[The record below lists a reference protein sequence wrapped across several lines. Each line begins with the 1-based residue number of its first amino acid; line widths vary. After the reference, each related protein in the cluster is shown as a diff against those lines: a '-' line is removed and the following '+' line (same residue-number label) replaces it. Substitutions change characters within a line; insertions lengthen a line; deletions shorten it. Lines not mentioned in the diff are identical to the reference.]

1 LIESEKPLQNPLHNL
16 IFFFKEL
23 RRLARIS
30 DAHSIARRLFVTNS
44 FDGLISTLGIILGGY
59 LGDVKDPTA
68 YIYTVAGG
76 MLALGIFSG
85 MIATYL
91 SERAERLRELHETE
105 KVMLHKLDDS
115 IYAKVARYVPV
126 YVAFWSGIGAL
137 LLPLLTLVPFVIAS
151 YFGTTSFPLEIA
163 IAASTSIALLEL
175 FLIGCY
181 LGKISGENKLLNG
194 LKFVGIGLTAAATLL
209 ALKVVF

>member
-1 LIESEKPLQNPLHNL
+1 MPESEQSLQSPLRSF

-59 LGDVKDPTA
+59 LGDVRDPA
-68 YIYTVAGG
+68 IYIYTVTGG

-105 KVMLHKLDDS
+105 KVMLHRLDDS

-126 YVAFWSGIGAL
+126 YVAFWSGIGAF
-137 LLPLLTLVPFVIAS
+137 LLPLTTLTPFAIAL
-151 YFGTTSFPLEIA
+151 YFGANCPLEII
-163 IAASTSIALLEL
+163 IATSTLIALLEL
-175 FLIGCY
+175 FFIGYY
-181 LGKISGENKLLNG
+181 LGKIGGENKLLNG
-194 LKFVGIGLTAAATLL
+194 IKFVSIGLAAVTTLL
-209 ALKVVF
+209 ALKAVF

>member
-1 LIESEKPLQNPLHNL
+1 MQSPLRSF

-59 LGDVKDPTA
+59 LGDVRDPA
-68 YIYTVAGG
+68 IYIYTVTGG

-105 KVMLHKLDDS
+105 KVMLHRLDDS

-126 YVAFWSGIGAL
+126 YVAFWSGIGAF
-137 LLPLLTLVPFVIAS
+137 LLPLTTLTPFAIAL
-151 YFGTTSFPLEIA
+151 YFGANCPLEII
-163 IAASTSIALLEL
+163 IATSTLIALLEL
-175 FLIGCY
+175 FFIGYY
-181 LGKISGENKLLNG
+181 LGKIGGENKLLNG
-194 LKFVGIGLTAAATLL
+194 IKFVSIGLAAVTTLL
-209 ALKVVF
+209 ALKAVF

>member
-1 LIESEKPLQNPLHNL
+1 MQSPLRSF

-59 LGDVKDPTA
+59 LGDVRDPA
-68 YIYTVAGG
+68 IYIYTVTGG

-105 KVMLHKLDDS
+105 KVMLHRLDDS

-126 YVAFWSGIGAL
+126 YVAFWSGIGAF
-137 LLPLLTLVPFVIAS
+137 LLPLTTLTPFAIAL
-151 YFGTTSFPLEIA
+151 YFGANCPLEII
-163 IAASTSIALLEL
+163 IATSTLIALLEL
-175 FLIGCY
+175 FFIGYY
-181 LGKISGENKLLNG
+181 LGKIGGENKLLNG
-194 LKFVGIGLTAAATLL
+194 IKFVSIGLAAVTTLL
-209 ALKVVF
+209 VLKAVF

>member
-1 LIESEKPLQNPLHNL
+1 MPESEQSLQSPLRSF

-59 LGDVKDPTA
+59 LGDVRDPA
-68 YIYTVAGG
+68 IYIYTVTGG

-105 KVMLHKLDDS
+105 KVMLHRLDDS

-126 YVAFWSGIGAL
+126 YVAFWSGIGAF
-137 LLPLLTLVPFVIAS
+137 LLPLTTLTPFAIAL
-151 YFGTTSFPLEIA
+151 YFRANCPLEII
-163 IAASTSIALLEL
+163 IATSTLIALLEL
-175 FLIGCY
+175 FFIGYY
-181 LGKISGENKLLNG
+181 LGKIGGENKLLNG
-194 LKFVGIGLTAAATLL
+194 IKFVSIGLAAVTTLL
-209 ALKVVF
+209 VLKAVF

>member
-1 LIESEKPLQNPLHNL
+1 MLESEKSLQSPLHNL

-59 LGDVKDPTA
+59 LGNIKDPAT

-91 SERAERLRELHETE
+91 SEKAEQLRELHETE
-105 KVMLHKLDDS
+105 RVMLHKLDDS
-115 IYAKVARYVPV
+115 IYAKIARYVPV
-126 YVAFWSGIGAL
+126 YVAFWSGVGAL
-137 LLPLLTLVPFVIAS
+137 LLPLSTLIPFAIAL
-151 YFGTTSFPLEIA
+151 YFETCFPLEVIIA
-163 IAASTSIALLEL
+163 SSTIIALLEL
-175 FLIGCY
+175 FLIGYY

-194 LKFVGIGLTAAATLL
+194 LKFVSIGLTAVITLL
-209 ALKVVF
+209 ALKIVF

>member
-1 LIESEKPLQNPLHNL
+1 MSESEKSLQNPLHNL

-59 LGDVKDPTA
+59 LGNVEDPAT

-105 KVMLHKLDDS
+105 RVMLHKLDDS

-137 LLPLLTLVPFVIAS
+137 LLPLLTLIPFAVAL
-151 YFGTTSFPLEIA
+151 YLGTDFPLEIT
-163 IAASTSIALLEL
+163 IAASTSIALVEL

-181 LGKISGENKLLNG
+181 LGKISGESKLLNG
-194 LKFVGIGLTAAATLL
+194 LKFVGIGLTAVITLL

>member
-1 LIESEKPLQNPLHNL
+1 MPESEQSLQSPLRSF

-59 LGDVKDPTA
+59 LGDVRDPA
-68 YIYTVAGG
+68 IYIYTVTGG

-105 KVMLHKLDDS
+105 KVMLHRLDDS

-126 YVAFWSGIGAL
+126 YVAFWSGIGAF
-137 LLPLLTLVPFVIAS
+137 LLPLTTLTPFAIAL
-151 YFGTTSFPLEIA
+151 YFRANCPLEII
-163 IAASTSIALLEL
+163 IATSTLIALLEL
-175 FLIGCY
+175 FFIGYY
-181 LGKISGENKLLNG
+181 LGKIGGENKLLNG
-194 LKFVGIGLTAAATLL
+194 IKFVSIGLAAVITLL
-209 ALKVVF
+209 TLKAVF